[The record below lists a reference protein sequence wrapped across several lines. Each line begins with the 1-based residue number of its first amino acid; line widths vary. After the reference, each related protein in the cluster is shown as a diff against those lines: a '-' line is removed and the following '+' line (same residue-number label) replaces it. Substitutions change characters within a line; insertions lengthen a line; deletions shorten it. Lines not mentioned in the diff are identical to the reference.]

1 MQTNSPIINDANLVN
16 SLNSR
21 AYSLSN
27 QGLIIDRGIMISI
40 KNLSKSYKLD
50 NGEEVKA
57 LNNINLE
64 VKEGEI
70 VGILGTSGSGKTT
83 LLRILRGV

>member
-1 MQTNSPIINDANLVN
+1 
-16 SLNSR
+16 
-21 AYSLSN
+21 
-27 QGLIIDRGIMISI
+27 MISI

-83 LLRILRGV
+83 LWKNSMKVKLEWKDTP

>member
-1 MQTNSPIINDANLVN
+1 
-16 SLNSR
+16 
-21 AYSLSN
+21 
-27 QGLIIDRGIMISI
+27 MISI

-57 LNNINLE
+57 LNDINLE

-83 LLRILRGV
+83 LLRIALGNPHAVAISVCLASR